1 MTNIA
6 DNLRRLNAAI
16 HAFAVRYNRDPDAIC
31 LLAAS
36 KDQSPGAVATAWREG
51 VRCCG
56 ENYLQEALPKMAA
69 LQNCAIEWHFIGTIQ
84 ANKTHAIAAH
94 FAWAHGVDRMRVAER
109 LSAQRPPGL
118 PPLNI
123 CLQVNIDCEP
133 TKAGV
138 TPEQLGKLA
147 VAVAALPG
155 VQLRG
160 LMAIPRPTN
169 SLDQARKPY
178 RRLAQLLADLRRLSP
193 SLAGLDT
200 LSMGMSADLE
210 AAIAEGATIVRI
222 GAALFGPRQHVPK
235 RSA

>member
-6 DNLRRLNAAI
+6 DNLRRLHAAI
-16 HAFAVRYNRDPDAIC
+16 HAFAVRYNRNQDAIR

-36 KDQSPGAVATAWREG
+36 KDQSPAAVATAWREG

-169 SLDQARKPY
+169 SLDEARKPY